1 MYTRI
6 VKRGLKNEERL
17 FIATTQKKGNEHS
30 YGAVSHQIGT
40 NDVRIRSNVPTWG
53 AVPVEGHENLKM
65 MRDALIKICE
75 MEGIK

>member
-6 VKRGLKNEERL
+6 VKRGVKNEERL

-30 YGAVSHQIGT
+30 LGAVSHYIGT
-40 NDVRIRSNVPTWG
+40 DEVTIRSNVPSWG
-53 AVPVEGHENLKM
+53 SIPIKRRENLKM

-75 MEGIK
+75 MGGI